1 MNEASAR
8 RGGLIFAILP
18 CMPIS
23 PHPSRWSALLLG
35 GAVLLGLAA
44 CGANDG
50 NSSAATAPST
60 TSAVVLDKTAACAEL
75 TKDLDAL
82 KMRAINLLDA
92 LLKAESDPSLAPKAT
107 EDVRDLFAEMQAAA
121 DKHLATAGDPELK
134 AALTAFSEQ
143 IKTRRTAIEAAGQDV
158 EKLFDS
164 MDDPA
169 FEQAGD
175 KLDQLC
181 P

>member
-1 MNEASAR
+1 MA
-8 RGGLIFAILP
+8 
-18 CMPIS
+18 IS

-35 GAVLLGLAA
+35 AAVLLGAAA
-44 CGANDG
+44 CGSATDA
-50 NSSAATAPST
+50 NSSAAT
-60 TSAVVLDKTAACAEL
+60 TSSPTAAVVLDKAAACAEL

-92 LLKAESDPSLAPKAT
+92 LLKAENDPSLAPKAA
-107 EDVRDLFAEMQAAA
+107 EDVRYLFTEMQAAA

-143 IKTRRTAIEAAGQDV
+143 IKARRTAMEAAGQDV

-169 FEQAGD
+169 FEEAGN